1 MVVCVG
7 TFSLLGTVNMC
18 SIAYELKIYL
28 FVFNLDQF
36 CDIFHIILKSL
47 PGSVVFL
54 FYLTEFR
61 LKMIKLICLV
71 FLLLNGLAGPG
82 KLQAPF
88 SCLPISPRLFWSLW
102 RSRCPGELPPGT
114 GECTYSEH
122 GRVVERIF
130 FQEYKKCT
138 LGWASTWQIG
148 TSCLRKRRRG
158 ECQAEGSV
166 EGNHS
171 YSGEFGGLFKTTR
184 EKRFLKKKYY

>member
-1 MVVCVG
+1 MRRRLG
-7 TFSLLGTVNMC
+7 SLCRHLLSPSCKNSKFVL
-18 SIAYELKIYL
+18 SIRYELKIDL
-28 FVFNLDQF
+28 FFNLDQF

-114 GECTYSEH
+114 GECTLESKNQSMAGWFNLRGYFNKNTKNAH
-122 GRVVERIF
+122 LVERVPNRLEPVVSVNAEEVSARQKVLWRETILI
-130 FQEYKKCT
+130 
-138 LGWASTWQIG
+138 LGS
-148 TSCLRKRRRG
+148 
-158 ECQAEGSV
+158 
-166 EGNHS
+166 
-171 YSGEFGGLFKTTR
+171 
-184 EKRFLKKKYY
+184 